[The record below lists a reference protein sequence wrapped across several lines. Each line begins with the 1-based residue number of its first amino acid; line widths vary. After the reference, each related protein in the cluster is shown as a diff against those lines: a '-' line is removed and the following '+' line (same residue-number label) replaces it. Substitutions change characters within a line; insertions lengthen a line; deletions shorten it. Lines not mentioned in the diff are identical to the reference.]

1 MPERCLSDNPDM
13 KKILCFFLAGILCG
27 TALPALADGLAQL
40 KQFVAATASA
50 EGAFSQTVMTPSGRK
65 PQQSSGT
72 FALQRPGKFRW
83 SYDKPYPQLLIS
95 DGVRVWSFDPELR
108 QVAIKKAG
116 AALGAS
122 PAALLAGEN
131 LERHFELKAI
141 GTVDG
146 VAYVEATPKSSESNF
161 ERVKI
166 GLIDAKPV
174 SMEIHDSFGQ
184 ISLLRFTRFTV
195 NPPLAASLFHFSPPP
210 GVDVVEE

>member
-1 MPERCLSDNPDM
+1 M
-13 KKILCFFLAGILCG
+13 KNILRLILAGVLCG

-40 KQFVAATASA
+40 KQFTTTTTSA
-50 EGAFSQTVMTPSGRK
+50 EGTFRQTVVSPSGRK

-83 SYDKPYPQLLIS
+83 SYDKPYPQLLVS
-95 DGVRVWSFDPELR
+95 DGARLWSFDPELR
-108 QVAIKKAG
+108 QVAVKKAG

-131 LERHFELKAI
+131 LERYFELKDV
-141 GTVDG
+141 GVVDG
-146 VAYVEATPKSSESNF
+146 VTYVEAMPKNSESNF

-166 GLIDAKPV
+166 GLVDAKPV

-184 ISLLRFTRFTV
+184 ISFLRFPRFAV
-195 NPPLAASLFHFSPPP
+195 NPPLEASLFRFSPPP

>member
-1 MPERCLSDNPDM
+1 M
-13 KKILCFFLAGILCG
+13 KKILHLILAGALCG
-27 TALPALADGLAQL
+27 MALPALADGLAQL
-40 KQFVAATASA
+40 KQFITTTSSA
-50 EGAFSQTVMTPSGRK
+50 EGTFRQTVSSPSGRK

-83 SYDKPYPQLLIS
+83 SYDKPYPQLLVS
-95 DGVRVWSFDPELR
+95 DGARLWSFDPELR
-108 QVAIKKAG
+108 QVAVKKAG

-146 VAYVEATPKSSESNF
+146 VAYVEATPKSSEGSF

-166 GLIDAKPV
+166 GLVDAKPV

-184 ISLLRFTRFTV
+184 TSFLQFPRFAV
-195 NPPLAASLFHFSPPP
+195 NPSLAASLFRFSPPP
-210 GVDVVEE
+210 GVDVAEE